1 VQQFGKLAVAAG
13 LMLDWS
19 WTEEAAL
26 GRSRKFS
33 GRRRSRSSGFSIVEM
48 AVSLTVLLI
57 LTAIAIPSLMYSF
70 RTYQLNDAA
79 TRVSDALKF
88 TRYEAV
94 RRNTQVCFLMQGGSG
109 SPWVIGTDSNCSGTF
124 SANERQQVIAGFA
137 GILGSGVA
145 PSPSAIRAK
154 LGGAGLTPVSSSPS
168 SIKFDARGAIRV
180 GGSVSSTIFVFYI
193 GSTTDAEFGYR
204 AVVLVPSG
212 NIQIWT
218 APAGG
223 PWQQVS

>member
-1 VQQFGKLAVAAG
+1 
-13 LMLDWS
+13 MLDWS
-19 WTEEAAL
+19 RTRETAL
-26 GRSRKFS
+26 GRSRKYS
-33 GRRRSRSSGFSIVEM
+33 RTRRSYSSGFSIVEL

-79 TRVSDALKF
+79 TRVSDMLKF

-94 RRNTQVCFLMQGGSG
+94 RRNTQVQFLMQTSADG
-109 SPWVIGTDSNCSGTF
+109 WNVGTDSNGNSTLDPGET
-124 SANERQQVIAGFA
+124 QQVITSFA
-137 GILGSGVA
+137 TILTSA
-145 PSPSAIRAK
+145 PTATTAITAK
-154 LGGAGLTPVSSSPS
+154 LGVGSMTTMSTSGS
-168 SIKFDARGAIRV
+168 SITFDARGAVRV
-180 GGSVSSTIFVFYI
+180 SKNGVVSNTVYAFYI
-193 GSTTDAEFGYR
+193 GSTTDPEFGYR
-204 AVVLVPSG
+204 AVILVPSG

>member
-1 VQQFGKLAVAAG
+1 VQQYAKLAMQAG

-19 WTEEAAL
+19 RTREATL
-26 GRSRKFS
+26 GRSRKYS
-33 GRRRSRSSGFSIVEM
+33 RARRSHSSGFSIVEL

-79 TRVSDALKF
+79 TRVADALKF

-94 RRNTQVCFLMQGGSG
+94 RRNTQVNFLMQTNANG
-109 SPWVIGTDSNCSGTF
+109 WVIGTDSNGNGTIDPT
-124 SANERQQVIAGFA
+124 ETQQVITSFA
-137 GILGSGVA
+137 TILSSGT
-145 PSPSAIRAK
+145 PSPSAITAK
-154 LGGAGLTPVSSSPS
+154 LGGLTTVSSSGS
-168 SIKFDARGAIRV
+168 TITFDARGAVRV
-180 GGSVSSTIFVFYI
+180 SKGGAVSASVYVFYI
-193 GSTTDAEFGYR
+193 GSATDPEFGYR

-218 APAGG
+218 APAAG

>member
-1 VQQFGKLAVAAG
+1 
-13 LMLDWS
+13 MLDWS
-19 WTEEAAL
+19 RTEEAAL
-26 GRSRKFS
+26 GRSRKYS
-33 GRRRSRSSGFSIVEM
+33 GRRRSHSSGFSMVEL

-57 LTAIAIPSLMYSF
+57 LTAIAVPSLMYSF

-94 RRNTQVCFLMQGGSG
+94 RRNTQVNFLMQTTVNG
-109 SPWVIGTDSNCSGTF
+109 WVIGTDSNGNGTIDPT
-124 SANERQQVIAGFA
+124 ETQQVITSFA
-137 GILGSGVA
+137 TILTSA
-145 PSPSAIRAK
+145 PTPTTAITTK
-154 LGGAGLTPVSSSPS
+154 LGGLTPVSNSPS
-168 SIKFDARGAIRV
+168 TITFDARGAVRV
-180 GGSVSSTIFVFYI
+180 SKGGAVSASVYVFYI
-193 GSTTDAEFGYR
+193 GSSTDPEFGYR

>member
-1 VQQFGKLAVAAG
+1 
-13 LMLDWS
+13 M
-19 WTEEAAL
+19 
-26 GRSRKFS
+26 
-33 GRRRSRSSGFSIVEM
+33 VEL

-88 TRYEAV
+88 TRFEAV
-94 RRNTQVCFLMQGGSG
+94 RRNTQVCFLMQSG
-109 SPWVIGTDSNCSGTF
+109 TASSWIIGTDSNCSGTF
-124 SANERQQVIAGFA
+124 NTNERQQVIAGFA
-137 GILGSGVA
+137 GLLPSGVA
-145 PSPSAIRAK
+145 PSPTAISAK
-154 LGGAGLTPVSSSPS
+154 LGGASLTPMSSSGS
-168 SIKFDARGAIRV
+168 SIAFDARGAIRV
-180 GGSVSSTIFVFYI
+180 GGSVSRTIFVFYI
-193 GSTTDAEFGYR
+193 GSTTDPEFGYR

-218 APAGG
+218 APAAG

>member
-1 VQQFGKLAVAAG
+1 
-13 LMLDWS
+13 M
-19 WTEEAAL
+19 
-26 GRSRKFS
+26 
-33 GRRRSRSSGFSIVEM
+33 VEL

-57 LTAIAIPSLMYSF
+57 LTAIAVPSLMYSF

-94 RRNTQVCFLMQGGSG
+94 RRNTQVNFLMQTTVNG
-109 SPWVIGTDSNCSGTF
+109 WVIGTDSNGNGTIDPT
-124 SANERQQVIAGFA
+124 ETQQVITSFA
-137 GILGSGVA
+137 SILSSGA
-145 PSPSAIRAK
+145 PSPSAITAK
-154 LGGAGLTPVSSSPS
+154 LGGLTTLSSTGSTVT
-168 SIKFDARGAIRV
+168 FDARGAVRASK
-180 GGSVSSTIFVFYI
+180 GGPVSVSVYVFYI
-193 GSTTDAEFGYR
+193 GSTTDPEFGYR

>member
-1 VQQFGKLAVAAG
+1 
-13 LMLDWS
+13 MLDWS

-26 GRSRKFS
+26 GRSRKHS
-33 GRRRSRSSGFSIVEM
+33 GRRRSHSSGFSIVEM

-79 TRVSDALKF
+79 TRVSDMLKF

-94 RRNTQVCFLMQGGSG
+94 RRNTQVNFLLKQ
-109 SPWVIGTDSNCSGTF
+109 SPPNWIVGTDSNGSGSLSPGET
-124 SANERQQVIAGFA
+124 QQVITSFA
-137 GILGSGVA
+137 TILTSA
-145 PSPSAIRAK
+145 PTPTTAITTK
-154 LGGAGLTPVSSSPS
+154 LGVGSLSLVSADGST
-168 SIKFDARGAIRV
+168 ITFDARGAVRV
-180 GGSVSSTIFVFYI
+180 SKGGAVSSAVYVLYI
-193 GSTTDAEFGYR
+193 GNATDPEFGYR
-204 AVVLVPSG
+204 AVILVPSG

>member
-1 VQQFGKLAVAAG
+1 
-13 LMLDWS
+13 MLSWS
-19 WTEEAAL
+19 RTKAAL
-26 GRSRKFS
+26 GRSRKYS
-33 GRRRSRSSGFSIVEM
+33 GRRRSHSSGFSMVEL

-57 LTAIAIPSLMYSF
+57 LTAIAVPSLMYSF

-94 RRNTQVCFLMQGGSG
+94 RRNTQVCFLMQSG
-109 SPWVIGTDSNCSGTF
+109 PASSWIIGTDSNCSGTF
-124 SANERQQVIAGFA
+124 TANERQQVIAGFA
-137 GILGSGVA
+137 GLLGSGVA
-145 PSPSAIRAK
+145 PSPSAISTA
-154 LGGAGLTPVSSSPS
+154 LGGASLTTKSGGNG
-168 SIKFDARGAIRV
+168 SITFDARGAIRV
-180 GGSVSSTIFVFYI
+180 GGSVSNTIFVFYI
-193 GSTTDAEFGYR
+193 GSSTDSEFGYR

-218 APAGG
+218 APPAG

>member
-1 VQQFGKLAVAAG
+1 MVELAVS
-13 LMLDWS
+13 M
-19 WTEEAAL
+19 
-26 GRSRKFS
+26 
-33 GRRRSRSSGFSIVEM
+33 
-48 AVSLTVLLI
+48 TVLLI

-137 GILGSGVA
+137 GILGPGVA
-145 PSPSAIRAK
+145 PGPSAISTA
-154 LGGAGLTPVSSSPS
+154 LGGTIPTPVYNTGS
-168 SIKFDARGAIRV
+168 SIRFDARGAIRV
-180 GGSVSSTIFVFYI
+180 GGSVSNTIFVFYL
-193 GSTTDAEFGYR
+193 GSSADPEFGYR

-218 APAGG
+218 APAAG

>member
-1 VQQFGKLAVAAG
+1 
-13 LMLDWS
+13 M
-19 WTEEAAL
+19 
-26 GRSRKFS
+26 GRSRRYS
-33 GRRRSRSSGFSIVEM
+33 GRRRSHSSGFSIVEM

-79 TRVSDALKF
+79 TRVADALKF

-94 RRNTQVCFLMQGGSG
+94 RRNTQVCFLMQSG
-109 SPWVIGTDSNCSGTF
+109 PASSWIIGTDSNCSGTF
-124 SANERQQVIAGFA
+124 TANERQQVIAGFA
-137 GILGSGVA
+137 GLLGSGVA
-145 PSPSAIRAK
+145 PSPSAISAA
-154 LGGAGLTPVSSSPS
+154 LGGTTPTPVYTSGS
-168 SIKFDARGAIRV
+168 SIRFDARGAIRV
-180 GGSVSSTIFVFYI
+180 GGSVSTTIFVFYI
-193 GSTTDAEFGYR
+193 GSTTDPEFGYR
-204 AVVLVPSG
+204 AVILVPSG

>member
-1 VQQFGKLAVAAG
+1 
-13 LMLDWS
+13 
-19 WTEEAAL
+19 
-26 GRSRKFS
+26 
-33 GRRRSRSSGFSIVEM
+33 M

>member
-1 VQQFGKLAVAAG
+1 VSAG

-19 WTEEAAL
+19 RRREAAL

-79 TRVSDALKF
+79 TRVADTLKF

-94 RRNTQVCFLMQGGSG
+94 RRNTQVCFLMQSGPGS
-109 SPWVIGTDSNCSGTF
+109 SWIIGTDSNCSGTF

-137 GILGSGVA
+137 GLLAPGVA
-145 PSPSAIRAK
+145 PGPSAISAA
-154 LGGAGLTPVSSSPS
+154 LGGATPAPVYNTGSSVR
-168 SIKFDARGAIRV
+168 FDARGAIRV
-180 GGSVSSTIFVFYI
+180 GGNVSSTIFVFYI
-193 GSTTDAEFGYR
+193 GSATDPEFGYR

-218 APAGG
+218 APSGG